1 MTSLTQKDTNLQ
13 TQPLMGEKTA
23 NIYRMSWLEI
33 FAKEDSAA
41 ASLITGSL
49 ITSSLVTGSDNGLFQ
64 VLPN

>member
-1 MTSLTQKDTNLQ
+1 
-13 TQPLMGEKTA
+13 MGEKTA